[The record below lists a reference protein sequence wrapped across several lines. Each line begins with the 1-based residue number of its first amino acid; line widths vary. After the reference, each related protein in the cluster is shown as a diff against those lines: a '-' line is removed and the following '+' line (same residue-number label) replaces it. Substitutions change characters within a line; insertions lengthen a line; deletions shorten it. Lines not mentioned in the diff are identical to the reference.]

1 MRISD
6 ATEYPVEGMEV
17 IFNRDTGL
25 VYQVIFIRETFGI
38 FTRIFK
44 RWRGLTSDDVSLNDC
59 SVMDVL
65 PEDMRVVRDLW
76 DEAQMSGRT
85 LFIEDFEEWEVIY
98 RFDES
103 VA

>member
-1 MRISD
+1 
-6 ATEYPVEGMEV
+6 MEV

-25 VYQVIFIRETFGI
+25 VYQVLFITETYGI
-38 FTRIFK
+38 FTRISK
-44 RWRGLTSDDVSLNDC
+44 RWRALASDDVSLNDC
-59 SVMDVL
+59 AVMDVL
-65 PEDMRVVRDLW
+65 PEDMKTVRGFW
-76 DEAQMSGRT
+76 DEAQAVGRT